1 MRNRR
6 FFRPLQERAVMADFP
21 EQIQLKTFTVVT
33 VPKSRMSTNSTTPAY
48 LIFQIT
54 HRAGNE
60 KTFTKEP
67 FRHRFNSPPFLLGEG
82 IRGGAYRLIRVY
94 KKQEFLF
101 LT

>member
-1 MRNRR
+1 MEKEKGKSFNDL
-6 FFRPLQERAVMADFP
+6 PLVRAWGLEPQRITAR
-21 EQIQLKTFTVVT
+21 E
-33 VPKSRMSTNSTTPAY
+33 PKSRMSTNSIMPAY

-67 FRHRFNSPPFLLGEG
+67 FRRRFNSPPFLLGEG